1 MADQLRFVPQPEVG
15 ARMDSH
21 AVHLPGRHLPDAEE
35 PLDGKGRD
43 ELFDLSGRDREQSV
57 GFPVVRSDLGQHL
70 VDRYS
75 GRCGQSGFGEDAG
88 FDLAGGEG
96 RRAQVRHVEERL
108 VERKRLD
115 EFGVVAEDGADL
127 PRHLLVDV
135 ETRRHEDQV
144 RTEPFRQRGGYR
156 RTHPVGPGFVAGRG
170 DDAPRAVMADGDRPA
185 PVFGVVPLFDGGVER
200 IHVDMYDFPLRHGGD
215 SCKDSE

>member
-1 MADQLRFVPQPEVG
+1 
-15 ARMDSH
+15 MDSH

-35 PLDGKGRD
+35 PLDGKSRD

-127 PRHLLVDV
+127 PRHLLVDAPA
-135 ETRRHEDQV
+135 RRSGSDRAVSPARRISPNAPRRAGLRSWPWRRRPAGRHG
-144 RTEPFRQRGGYR
+144 RRRSAGPGIRGGPAVRRRR
-156 RTHPVGPGFVAGRG
+156 RTHPCRYV
-170 DDAPRAVMADGDRPA
+170 
-185 PVFGVVPLFDGGVER
+185 
-200 IHVDMYDFPLRHGGD
+200 
-215 SCKDSE
+215 